1 MDGGKIPCL
10 LVENKADLLKEEEQ
24 ENYEQLKEFAMKGEF
39 CGCFRIS
46 AKTGLNI
53 NESIEFLIR
62 NIIKRIEDMNPK
74 GDKPIHEANNKSDNN
89 KKLNPKKHNSKA
101 KISKGGCC

>member
-1 MDGGKIPCL
+1 
-10 LVENKADLLKEEEQ
+10 
-24 ENYEQLKEFAMKGEF
+24 MKGEF

-62 NIIKRIEDMNPK
+62 NIIKRIEDMNQK
-74 GDKPIHEANNKSDNN
+74 GNEPIHEANIKCDSN
-89 KKLNPKKHNSKA
+89 KKLNPKTHNSKA
-101 KISKGGCC
+101 QESKGGCC